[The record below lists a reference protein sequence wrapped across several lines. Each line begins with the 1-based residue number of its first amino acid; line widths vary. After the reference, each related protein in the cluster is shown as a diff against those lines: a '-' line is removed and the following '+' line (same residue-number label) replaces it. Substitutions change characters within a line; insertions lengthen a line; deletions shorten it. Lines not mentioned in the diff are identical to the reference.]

1 MEATAAAMLRQWL
14 EARGHRVHSQPFKA
28 PRSYGWELMLVSSLL
43 ALGGLLELWWLALL
57 GAGAF
62 WAHFGGVWT
71 PWAFLFDRYP
81 SQNLLAQAGTGE
93 RTLVLMA
100 HYDSAK
106 TWFIYDPRR
115 VRGFRAN
122 FLFNAALAFALPLAT
137 LLPWSGRLIGL
148 YFLLQAGLLLWRELT
163 APYVVGANDN
173 ASGVA
178 VAVGL
183 FEQLAR
189 RVPPGWRL
197 VLALTGCEE
206 VGTKGALVLARS
218 GQIPHDAL
226 ILNIDNVGRGAL
238 FYAIGEGMLSYRPY
252 SGKLLEAARS
262 LPGAQPLEYRL
273 AYFDTRAFPKHAC
286 LTLIRLEDGIIPN
299 WHWPSDTAAQ
309 VRWEDVEQT
318 RDYALNLVNGLLYE
332 RRGIAE
338 TS

>member
-1 MEATAAAMLRQWL
+1 MEAKAADVLRGWL
-14 EARGHRVHSQPFKA
+14 EARGHTVQSQPFKA
-28 PRSYGWELMLVSSLL
+28 PRSYGWELMLVSLLL

-57 GAGAF
+57 GAYAF
-62 WAHFGGVWT
+62 WAHFGGGWA
-71 PWAFLFDRYP
+71 PWASLFDRHP
-81 SQNLLAQAGTGE
+81 SQNLISQAGTGDK
-93 RTLVLMA
+93 TLVLMA

-122 FLFNAALAFALPLAT
+122 FLLNATLAFASPLAA

-148 YFLLQAGLLLWRELT
+148 YFLVQAGLLLWRELT
-163 APYVVGANDN
+163 APYVGGANDN

-178 VAVGL
+178 VAAGL

-189 RVPPGWRL
+189 QVPPGWR
-197 VLALTGCEE
+197 VMLALTGCEE
-206 VGTKGALVLARS
+206 VGTKGALALARS
-218 GQIPHDAL
+218 GQVPRDAL

-238 FYAIGEGMLSYRPY
+238 FYAVGEGMLGYRPY

-273 AYFDTRAFPKHAC
+273 AYFDTRAFPEHAC
-286 LTLIRLEDGIIPN
+286 LSLIRLENGVIPN

-318 RDYALNLVNGLLYE
+318 RDYALNLINGLLHE
-332 RRGIAE
+332 HDEIPE
-338 TS
+338 TL